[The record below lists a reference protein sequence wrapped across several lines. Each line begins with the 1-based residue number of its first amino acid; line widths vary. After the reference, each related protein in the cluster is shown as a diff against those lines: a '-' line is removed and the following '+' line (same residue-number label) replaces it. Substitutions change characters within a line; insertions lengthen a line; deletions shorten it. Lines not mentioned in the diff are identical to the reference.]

1 VGNRVKTVVARLA
14 MGLIIGAC
22 NYSQSGPSP
31 NVLPSETIEAPE
43 LPVSGVPSLEPTRAT
58 LQLAVYPPEART
70 GIEALDAIIDAVL
83 AHDAD
88 RLRGLTRF
96 TRAACTQENGL
107 GGPPQ
112 CEPGETE
119 GSVVDVVPLLGP
131 EGHHM
136 RYEAF
141 MQWPGPDVRGLLA
154 VYGVSS
160 EIFSAADYPAGEDA
174 IVFLNAD
181 GVTTLTLQVVDGKV
195 VRFDTGAG
203 EMLEQELAHRAASL
217 ILPLAFNP
225 IPTAVPWPQ
234 YDDTEGRFAFVYP
247 PTMTISPDPGGNG
260 WRLGDQIEFFVA
272 RPGRSWVACFDQA
285 LGDCPVVDDD
295 RIVEINGAEVRR
307 VKGWMGAVGGRTP
320 QEFIAYIFDLKD
332 ERLVFA
338 LYALPFDT
346 VLSDSSRVWPVE
358 GMALDLFEHSVATVV
373 LHN

>member
-1 VGNRVKTVVARLA
+1 MGNQVKTVAACLA

-22 NYSQSGPSP
+22 NYSKSGPSP

-43 LPVSGVPSLEPTRAT
+43 PPISGVPTLEPTRAT

-88 RLRGLTRF
+88 RLRGLTQV
-96 TRAACTQENGL
+96 TRAACIPEDGL
-107 GGPPQ
+107 GGPPK

-119 GSVVDVVPLLGP
+119 GNVVDVVPFLGP

-136 RYEAF
+136 RYAAF

-160 EIFSAADYPAGEDA
+160 DIFSAADYPAGEDA

-181 GVTTLTLQVVDGKV
+181 GVTTFTLQVVDGKV

-203 EMLEQELAHRAASL
+203 EMLEQELAQRAASL

-225 IPTAVPWPQ
+225 TRRRSL
-234 YDDTEGRFAFVYP
+234 GLS
-247 PTMTISPDPGGNG
+247 TMIVRVVS
-260 WRLGDQIEFFVA
+260 
-272 RPGRSWVACFDQA
+272 RSS
-285 LGDCPVVDDD
+285 
-295 RIVEINGAEVRR
+295 IRR
-307 VKGWMGAVGGRTP
+307 R
-320 QEFIAYIFDLKD
+320 
-332 ERLVFA
+332 
-338 LYALPFDT
+338 
-346 VLSDSSRVWPVE
+346 
-358 GMALDLFEHSVATVV
+358 
-373 LHN
+373 